1 MSGDPHRPHCR
12 SPAACGAKGSG
23 HCRRCHMAAASKA
36 KWQDPDFRA
45 RNAAATKAKWQDPD
59 FRARKAAAVKA
70 ARAGAKGVEIPKWVP
85 IDLHDEYLEY
95 AAWHG
100 EEFAASHC
108 RRLLNELRKHSGT
121 YTDDR
126 ACPAAKSRTT
136 VGAA

>member
-23 HCRRCHMAAASKA
+23 HCRRCHMAAAVKA
-36 KWQDPDFRA
+36 KC
-45 RNAAATKAKWQDPD
+45 QDPD